1 MRLGDSLRDRLHFR
15 CGLAFVR
22 AGFQSR
28 ENSKEARR
36 PRRRTQVVWRKRKV
50 NPKSSL
56 KLPAAKGAGHD
67 PGNSVVLTV
76 ELNEVAEPARIVARQ
91 SLQQLVAEDDR
102 VVAALV

>member
-1 MRLGDSLRDRLHFR
+1 MIRRPPRSTLFPYTTLFRSRLHFR

-28 ENSKEARR
+28 ENSKEPRR
-36 PRRRTQVVWRKRKV
+36 PRRRTQVVWRKRKG

-56 KLPAAKGAGHD
+56 KLPEAKGAGHD

-76 ELNEVAEPARIVARQ
+76 DLNEIGRASCRE
-91 SLQQLVAEDDR
+91 R
-102 VVAALV
+102 V